1 MRSIHMNECACRTHR
16 VHQTPDPGRN
26 FRIKFFAKIWQNY
39 FLIRFLTPEK
49 LHWNL
54 NLFSHIKISTGKKKT
69 TTQND
74 GQAVYILCKNVP
86 NDLESTK
93 NYNEKK
99 ITFNPR
105 LKSAETMGICKS
117 NVFWWLFPF
126 AGLSP
131 MCIDTHFITYWIGWT
146 VKKRR
151 ALAISVVVVEI
162 FLFWKGR

>member
-16 VHQTPDPGRN
+16 VHQASDPSRN
-26 FRIKFFAKIWQNY
+26 FRIIFYAKIWQNY

-54 NLFSHIKISTGKKKT
+54 NLFSHIKKSTGKKKK
-69 TTQND
+69 D
-74 GQAVYILCKNVP
+74 KRKWWSSGVYFMQKCPKWPWINNKLQR
-86 NDLESTK
+86 
-93 NYNEKK
+93 KK

-105 LKSAETMGICKS
+105 LKSAETMEICKS

-146 VKKRR
+146 VKKGV
-151 ALAISVVVVEI
+151 LFVVVEI